1 MRGQVRL
8 TIYVALALA
17 LAGVFLAGGE
27 AWARTLARPLG
38 QTVPSPTPV
47 RTYAPTVVVP
57 PTAAPAETPAPN
69 ATPAPAATSV
79 PNATPV
85 PPAPGAALALAKTVD
100 QPAIWPGMTATFALT
115 LTNTGSASLR
125 QVTVTDTL
133 PEGLDPGA
141 VLTGPG
147 AAWNGRVLRVTVPV
161 LAPGGV
167 LRVVYTARVRAD
179 LAPAAVLVN
188 RAVATAAGGLQAA
201 ALVVLGQPPL
211 ELPRTGSGGSP
222 GGGLR

>member
-1 MRGQVRL
+1 M
-8 TIYVALALA
+8 
-17 LAGVFLAGGE
+17 
-27 AWARTLARPLG
+27 AWWKASDSPRAARRAQG
-38 QTVPSPTPV
+38 WVPIDSNL
-47 RTYAPTVVVP
+47 R
-57 PTAAPAETPAPN
+57 
-69 ATPAPAATSV
+69 
-79 PNATPV
+79 
-85 PPAPGAALALAKTVD
+85 
-100 QPAIWPGMTATFALT
+100 I
-115 LTNTGSASLR
+115 SLSCCS
-125 QVTVTDTL
+125 
-133 PEGLDPGA
+133 
-141 VLTGPG
+141 G